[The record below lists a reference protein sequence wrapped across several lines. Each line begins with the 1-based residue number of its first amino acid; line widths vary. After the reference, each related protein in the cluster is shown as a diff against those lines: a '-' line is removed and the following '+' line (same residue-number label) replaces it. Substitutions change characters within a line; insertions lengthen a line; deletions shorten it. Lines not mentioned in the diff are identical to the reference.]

1 MKLSFSPGASTRR
14 TTLKR
19 IKIRRWEFWQLR
31 GDCGKYKMLVIQQQ
45 IAADLQ
51 PHKKCTIIADGTYD
65 SPKREAT
72 VTGESY
78 AFGVEGS

>member
-1 MKLSFSPGASTRR
+1 
-14 TTLKR
+14 
-19 IKIRRWEFWQLR
+19 
-31 GDCGKYKMLVIQQQ
+31 MLVIQQQ